1 MNEIKKT
8 NTQKIGLV
16 LEGGSMRGMFTAG
29 VLDIF
34 LDENIPIDGI
44 IGVSAGALFGPN
56 YFSKQ
61 RGRVIRYNK
70 RFCKDKRYMSLFSL
84 LLTKNMVNK
93 QFAFYDVTYKYDL
106 FDNDTFIQN
115 NTGYY
120 VTVTNVETGEPEY
133 LEMPAIAENSNGLE
147 ILRASSAL
155 PFFSELIE
163 INGKKYLDGGISDSI
178 PVLKCKEMGYDKII
192 VILTRPLEYR
202 KKPLSSST
210 LKLTKLFYRNYPNF
224 IKAMETRY
232 KRYNETINTIS
243 DLESNGEIFVIRP
256 SEPITLKTIERNPDE
271 LQKVYELG
279 IRDCQKQIGALKQYL
294 QLQISSQVLA
304 ASP

>member
-1 MNEIKKT
+1 MTEAKKP
-8 NTQKIGLV
+8 KIGLV

-34 LDENIPIDGI
+34 MDENIPVDGI

-70 RFCKDKRYMSLFSL
+70 RFCKNRRYMSFPSL
-84 LLTKNMVNK
+84 LFTKNLVNK
-93 QFAFYDVTYKYDL
+93 QFAFYDVTYKYDI
-106 FDNDTFIQN
+106 FDNDTFMQN

-133 LEMPAIAENSNGLE
+133 LEMPSIAEDSNGLE

-163 INGKKYLDGGISDSI
+163 INEKKYLDGGISDSI

-202 KKPLSSST
+202 KKPLSNAV
-210 LKLTKLFYRNYPNF
+210 LKLTELKYKNYPNF
-224 IKAMETRY
+224 IKTMESRY
-232 KRYNETINTIS
+232 ERYNQTVETIL
-243 DLESNGEIFVIRP
+243 DMEAKGEIFVIRP
-256 SEPITLKTIERNPDE
+256 SEPINLKTIERNPDE
-271 LQKVYELG
+271 LQKVYDLG
-279 IRDCQKQIGALKQYL
+279 IQDAQKQMRDLEKYL
-294 QLQISSQVLA
+294 LIEK
-304 ASP
+304 